1 MRRAFISRGLFFLL
15 LFASPLLAQQSASPA
30 PLEPSQLPARTI
42 FYLLW
47 RGVPPADVR
56 HANALMALWDDPD
69 SAPLRN
75 SMVQALLSDTKK
87 QKDKPAL
94 TRDELNEYAAL
105 LDNSFLVGYLPSP
118 LDQSASKPG
127 SSASATTLAP
137 AWNGLFLVYDRTGK
151 EAILAKAVLRMRGA
165 ETDIPKL
172 TNLTVAGVTALKIER
187 KSSVTYWAET
197 GKYAVS
203 AGELSVFEEILSRVT
218 GTAKGSALGDSPA
231 YLEAKPL
238 LNGGLLEF
246 FLRVPSANDIASYS
260 TAPNAQLTA
269 VFKNLKFD
277 ALHLVAGHLSF
288 EGAKTRMQGAVL
300 GDASAGSLFDIWAD
314 GKANPDTLRFLSAST
329 VFFNES
335 EINLLG
341 IYKVIKQAFSQGSS
355 NSEQMTAALESAAQT
370 RLGMPLTDALAL
382 TTGEIASLQ
391 NSPTMDDTQQVRI
404 LGIRNKPDAMKL
416 LRTIMGEKITAE
428 RNEGAV
434 TYMKISLGGTQGAAG
449 VAQWNFYHL
458 AMTPDFLLGSSKSEP
473 LHALLAQSAS
483 PSDAGSA
490 KNILAARSQFPEKL
504 NGFSYFDFQKVN
516 WPAVKEKWLAEAR
529 TAAAKAKTSD
539 DADTSKK
546 LTDWLSNVNPEL
558 FPRHLHS
565 MTGASWKDAKGVH
578 FDEWVE

>member
-1 MRRAFISRGLFFLL
+1 
-15 LFASPLLAQQSASPA
+15 
-30 PLEPSQLPARTI
+30 
-42 FYLLW
+42 
-47 RGVPPADVR
+47 
-56 HANALMALWDDPD
+56 
-69 SAPLRN
+69 
-75 SMVQALLSDTKK
+75 
-87 QKDKPAL
+87 
-94 TRDELNEYAAL
+94 
-105 LDNSFLVGYLPSP
+105 
-118 LDQSASKPG
+118 
-127 SSASATTLAP
+127 

-172 TNLTVAGVTALKIER
+172 TSLTVAGVTALKIER

-218 GTAKGSALGDSPA
+218 GTAKGGALGDSPA

-260 TAPNAQLTA
+260 TASNPQLTA
-269 VFKNLKFD
+269 VFKNLKLD
-277 ALHLVAGHLSF
+277 ALHLIAGHLSF
-288 EGAKTRMQGAVL
+288 EGAKTRVQGAVL

-329 VFFNES
+329 VSFNES

-434 TYMKISLGGTQGAAG
+434 TYMKISLGGTQGSAG

-483 PSDAGSA
+483 PSDTGSP

-504 NGFSYFDFQKVN
+504 NGFSYFDFQMVN

-529 TAAAKAKTSD
+529 TAAAKAKTTD

-546 LTDWLSNVNPEL
+546 LTDWLSNVNPDV